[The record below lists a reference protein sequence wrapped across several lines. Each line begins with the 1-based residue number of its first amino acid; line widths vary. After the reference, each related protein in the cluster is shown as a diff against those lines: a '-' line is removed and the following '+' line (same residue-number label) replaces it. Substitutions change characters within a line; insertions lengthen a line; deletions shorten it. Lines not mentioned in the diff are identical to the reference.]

1 MSVAE
6 KVIEK
11 RLRGERLNLEDGIL
25 LYEADLMLLGRAAK
39 EIRNRLHPE
48 NCVTFIVD
56 RNIYYTNVCVADCG
70 FCAFFRRPGHNES
83 YTLDREEIFKK
94 IRALI
99 EIGGTQVLIQGG
111 LNPELR
117 LSYYVDLVRS
127 IKEAFPQIHIHSFSP
142 PEIDIIAKLE
152 RMTYQEVLSALKEA
166 GLNSLPGGGAEMLVD
181 RVRNII
187 SPKKIS
193 AENWLK
199 VLRAAHEVGLK
210 TTASMVFGHVETI
223 EERIIHLLKLRDLQD
238 ETGGIRAFIT
248 WSMSTKGTPSLEHLP
263 MASGEDYLRTVAVSR
278 LMLDN
283 IPSIQAGWVTEGHKL
298 AQVALEFGANDM
310 GGTLMEELV
319 IEPTGIKYRT
329 APRDLIRLIER
340 GGYQAA
346 QRNTNYQIIQYCE

>member
-1 MSVAE
+1 MNVAE

-25 LYEADLMLLGRAAK
+25 LYEADLVLLGRAAK
-39 EIRNRLHPE
+39 EIRNRLFPE
-48 NCVTFIVD
+48 NRVTFIVD
-56 RNIYYTNVCVADCG
+56 RNIYYTNVCVADCS
-70 FCAFFRRPGHNES
+70 FCAFYRRPGHNEG
-83 YTLDREEIFKK
+83 YVLDREEIFRK
-94 IRALI
+94 IHALI

-117 LSYYVDLVRS
+117 LNYYVDLVRT

-142 PEIDIIAKLE
+142 PEVDMIAKLE
-152 RMTYQEVLSALKEA
+152 KMTYYQVLSALKEA
-166 GLNSLPGGGAEMLVD
+166 GLNSLPGGGAEILVD
-181 RVRNII
+181 RVRNIL

-193 AENWLK
+193 SDNWLK
-199 VLRAAHEVGLK
+199 VIRAAHEVGLK
-210 TTASMVFGHVETI
+210 TTASMVFGHIETI

-238 ETGGIRAFIT
+238 ETSGIRAFIT
-248 WSMSTKGTPSLEHLP
+248 WSMSTKGTPGLSHLP
-263 MASGEDYLRTVAVSR
+263 VASGEDYLRTVAVSR

-319 IEPTGIKYRT
+319 IEPTGIQYKT
-329 APRDLIRLIER
+329 TPSDLIRLIQR
-340 GGYQAA
+340 AGYQAA
-346 QRNTNYQIIQYCE
+346 QRNTNYEVIRHFH